1 MRAKLDELPIAMEQD
16 GVTSRQAQW
25 GEINVAVE
33 TAPAGTDT
41 RPLFKGLPH
50 DSCQCPHWG
59 YVIRGR
65 ARVIYAD
72 REEVISAGDVYH
84 LPPGHNVV
92 CEEDGELVEFSFRGK
107 YQETMQAVARNSQQA
122 TAVKSEA

>member
-1 MRAKLDELPIAMEQD
+1 MRANQDELPIAMEQD
-16 GVTSRQAQW
+16 GVVSRQAEW
-25 GEINVAVE
+25 GEMNVALE
-33 TAPAGTDT
+33 TAPAGLDT

-72 REEVISAGDVYH
+72 REEMISAGDAYY
-84 LPPGHNVV
+84 LPPGHNLV
-92 CEEDGELVEFSFRGK
+92 CEEDGEVVEFSPKGAYRD
-107 YQETMQAVARNSQQA
+107 TMAAVASNASQDV
-122 TAVKSEA
+122 AVT